1 MAIAQNYHMHDD
13 QIQKQLA
20 LGTQYYQSG
29 KLPAAQGCFQQA
41 LQLQPDN
48 ANAWHFLGLVA
59 EQQNQ
64 YQTAIKCIN
73 KSLKINPKSAIFHT
87 NLGNIYQKLGDFQQA
102 ILLYKKALSLQPDD
116 VHAYYNLGFAYHEQG
131 QLPQAITAYRKT
143 IELKNDLAEA
153 HSNLGIVL
161 LSCGRFCE
169 GFAEFEWRFKT
180 ETFLHTKPKKPMWD
194 GSDIQRKSIV
204 LWNEQGL
211 GDAIQFSR
219 YAKLLRERGAKV
231 VFSIEPALI
240 VLFQKYLQEKFE
252 VINKNFCN
260 IYAYDYHASL
270 MSLPRIFNTTFDTIP
285 RTIPYIFAPNPLPS
299 RCIIPASKAYRIGI
313 VWSAGKLN
321 PQFHQKKSCSPESLI
336 DLLEVG
342 NVSLYSLQVGDDA
355 PQIQPWLNC
364 DRVHDLSPVLN
375 DFVDTASVIQQLDLV
390 ITVDTAVAHLA
401 GAMGKP
407 VWVLLPLIPDWRW
420 QLESEETPWYPTM
433 RLFRQTSR
441 GDWKS
446 VFYQVK
452 QRLAEVIP
460 V

>member
-1 MAIAQNYHMHDD
+1 MNYD
-13 QIQKQLA
+13 QIHKQLT
-20 LGTQYYQSG
+20 LGNKHYQSG
-29 KLPAAQGCFQQA
+29 QLQASQSCFQQV
-41 LQLQPDN
+41 LQQQPDN
-48 ANAWHFLGLVA
+48 ANAWHFLGLIA
-59 EQQNQ
+59 EQHKQ
-64 YQTAIKCIN
+64 YETAIEFIN
-73 KSLKINPKSAIFHT
+73 KSLEINPESAIFHI
-87 NLGNIYQKLGDFQQA
+87 NLGNIYQKQGDFQQA
-102 ILLYKKALSLQPDD
+102 ILLYQKALILQHDN
-116 VHAYYNLGFAYHEQG
+116 VNTYYNLGFAYHEQG
-131 QLPQAITAYRKT
+131 KLPQARTAYQKT
-143 IELKNDLAEA
+143 IQLQPDFAEA
-153 HSNLGIVL
+153 HTNLGIVL
-161 LSCGRFCE
+161 LSEGRFCE
-169 GFAEFEWRFKT
+169 GFAEFEWRLST
-180 ETFLHTKPKKPMWD
+180 ETFLHVKPKKSMWD
-194 GSDIQRKSIV
+194 GSDLQGRSIV

-240 VLFQKYLQEKFE
+240 VLFQEYLQEKFE
-252 VINKNFCN
+252 VINKNSCN

-321 PQFHQKKSCSPESLI
+321 PQFHQKKSCSPELLI

-355 PQIQPWLNC
+355 SQIQPWLNC
-364 DRVHDLSPVLN
+364 VGKAHRRYRVHDLSHLLN

-420 QLESEETPWYPTM
+420 QLAGKETPWYPTM
-433 RLFRQTSR
+433 RLFRQTRR